1 MLFINYFKLI
11 IIIFSVFMS
20 KASTLSAQEN
30 EFINSLSS
38 PQIHPL
44 PITLKELNDEI
55 SLDSYLEKVK
65 SNSIGYLVWS
75 RLPVKIYIDEENHT
89 NNYRIS
95 IEQLRVN
102 QWIST
107 VKKAIFEWSAYL
119 PIVEISN
126 IELAEIVISRAEP
139 PLNTEN
145 NSSNKNITTIKAKTA
160 QTSYKFHICNNILL
174 HQMMIHI
181 SSNLGEISTL
191 SAARHEIG
199 HGIGIWG
206 HSTDEKDALYY
217 SSNKFLAPIS
227 LKDINTL
234 RQVYKR
240 PTRIGWKVFNS
251 E

>member
-1 MLFINYFKLI
+1 
-11 IIIFSVFMS
+11 
-20 KASTLSAQEN
+20 
-30 EFINSLSS
+30 
-38 PQIHPL
+38 
-44 PITLKELNDEI
+44 
-55 SLDSYLEKVK
+55 
-65 SNSIGYLVWS
+65 
-75 RLPVKIYIDEENHT
+75 
-89 NNYRIS
+89 
-95 IEQLRVN
+95 
-102 QWIST
+102 
-107 VKKAIFEWSAYL
+107 
-119 PIVEISN
+119 
-126 IELAEIVISRAEP
+126 
-139 PLNTEN
+139 
-145 NSSNKNITTIKAKTA
+145 
-160 QTSYKFHICNNILL
+160 
-174 HQMMIHI
+174 MMIHI